1 MIEKHH
7 IRALEEC
14 GFNAWPARHTVF
26 CSGWAFR
33 LSGGY
38 TKRANSAN
46 ALAPAGAFSDVQAA
60 AEALYARHGLP
71 AIFRLTPLAPDE
83 TDGTLEAAGYR
94 FVDPSIVMTAP
105 LDDSGPVD
113 GVAISAVP
121 TPEWCAGF
129 AAASHVAP
137 DVRDVHDGMLASIAL
152 PAAFATIAEDGAPL
166 GYGIAVTDRGM
177 TGLFDIVVV
186 DAARGRGL
194 GRKLTTALL
203 HWGRAQGA
211 GSAYLQVQGDN
222 TVARSLYERLGFT
235 EAYRYH
241 YRIGT

>member
-1 MIEKHH
+1 MIEMHG

-14 GFNAWPARHTVF
+14 GCNAWPARQTVF
-26 CSGWAFR
+26 CNGWALR
-33 LSGGY
+33 LSGGH

-46 ALAPAGAFSDVQAA
+46 ALAPEGAFSEVQAG

-83 TDGTLEAAGYR
+83 ADETLKAAGYR

-105 LDDSGPVD
+105 LDDDGPID
-113 GVAISAVP
+113 GVAINAVP

-129 AAASHVAP
+129 AAASDVAP
-137 DVRDVHDGMLASIAL
+137 DVREVHDRMLASIAL
-152 PAAFATIAEDGAPL
+152 PAAFATIAEDGAPA
-166 GYGIAVTDRGM
+166 GYGIAVTERGR

-194 GRKLTTALL
+194 GRKLTGALL
-203 HWGRAQGA
+203 HWGRSQGA

-222 TVARSLYERLGFT
+222 AVARSLYERLGFT

-241 YRIGT
+241 YRIGM

>member
-1 MIEKHH
+1 MIENHF
-7 IRALEEC
+7 IRALEERA
-14 GFNAWPARHTVF
+14 FNAWPARQTVL
-26 CSGWAFR
+26 CSGWALR

-46 ALAPAGAFSDVQAA
+46 ALAPEGAFSDVRAA

-71 AIFRLTPLAPDE
+71 AIFRLTPLAPTEADK
-83 TDGTLEAAGYR
+83 TLEAAGYR

-105 LDDSGPVD
+105 LDDGGPVD
-113 GVAISAVP
+113 GVAVSAVP

-129 AAASHVAP
+129 AAASDVAS

-152 PAAFATIAEDGAPL
+152 PAAFATIAEDGAPA

-194 GRKLTTALL
+194 GRKLTAALL
-203 HWGRAQGA
+203 HWGRSQGA

-222 TVARSLYERLGFT
+222 TVARALYERLGFT